1 MAHCADGGGGSY
13 SRDGSLPVV
22 GGFSDLH
29 DLLVD
34 DFRISGSFVGTL
46 VALGGAG
53 PEDGVRGGVD
63 ELFPGGAF
71 TRLREPELEEE
82 GDFVVGDVAKQLL
95 DQRDL
100 VQESL
105 LPGLDDSFPV
115 VLEDRPGVEIA
126 VDAVEADNL
135 GEIHDGAGEAVATL
149 QVAHDVL
156 EVQKFGGLQGSQA
169 VRQKYLCL
177 LPLVV
182 CHVFLP
188 LAFCPRFAGLFWQ
201 VLSIR
206 TLI

>member
-1 MAHCADGGGGSY
+1 MAHCADGGGGSS

-46 VALGGAG
+46 VALGGTG
-53 PEDGVRGGVD
+53 PEDSVRGGID
-63 ELFPGGAF
+63 ELFPGGTF
-71 TRLREPELEEE
+71 TRLREPELEEA
-82 GDFVVGDVAKQLL
+82 GDLVVGDVAKQLF

-105 LPGLDDSFPV
+105 LPGLDDSLLH
-115 VLEDRPGVEIA
+115 VLEDRLAVEIA
-126 VDAVEADNL
+126 VDVVEADNL
-135 GEIHDGAGEAVATL
+135 GEIHDSAGEAVATL

-169 VRQKYLCL
+169 VRQKHLCL

-188 LAFCPRFAGLFWQ
+188 LALCPRVAGLFWQ